1 MDAPKLLD
9 EWIAAAT
16 QNPILTLGKH
26 TSIVAKIK
34 YLLGMAVMFLLG
46 SLILY
51 PLLYPVDQPLK
62 LSLNAVDTQEA
73 EPKKMINPR
82 FHGIDK
88 LNRPFN
94 VRADEAFQKSD
105 TLVQL
110 KNINGDMALESGQW
124 AMIEATSGE
133 ITTDTRQLLLSEGV
147 KVFSSDGY
155 EIKAQNAKID
165 LNAATAQSRKPIVV
179 QGPIGLL
186 EGKGFFLD
194 VNEQRLNI
202 TGRVKLTIYPN
213 NK

>member
-1 MDAPKLLD
+1 MATKLLD

-26 TSIVAKIK
+26 TSVVAKIK
-34 YLLGMAVMFLLG
+34 YLLGMAVMFLLS

-62 LSLNAVDTQEA
+62 LSLNAVDAETA

-88 LNRPFN
+88 FNRPFN

-105 TLVQL
+105 IIVQL

-124 AMIEATSGE
+124 AMVEATSGE
-133 ITTDTRQLLLSEGV
+133 ITTDSGQLLLSEGV
-147 KVFSSDGY
+147 KIFSSDGY
-155 EIKAQNAKID
+155 EIKAIDAKID
-165 LNAATAQSRKPIVV
+165 LNAATAKSEKTIIV

-194 VNEQRLNI
+194 VNEQRLNL
-202 TGRVKLTIYPN
+202 TGRVMLTIYPN